1 MPSESRQIA
10 FLFTALDHRTIARS
24 SIRLALRNRYSR
36 QRAAASDKLSSVA
49 RTIARIQAESCQRP
63 GHRSSS
69 VSMQIQKRAFPISMT
84 RRTEQSRE
92 REREREEAAIERV
105 SWVPATFSGVHTEAR
120 EQTREHAAVLK
131 LRRNGS
137 SSLRKQHGNKLYC
150 GNALDRIRYTPLR
163 VTCWREGGEKG
174 ERVELG
180 SELNKPDWV
189 HSEVNV
195 TPGLFLSRVETR
207 QAACLAAIPLF
218 HTLVPFAMSHR
229 VFVLLA
235 SLS

>member
-1 MPSESRQIA
+1 MPPESRQIA

-92 REREREEAAIERV
+92 RERKRGGSHRARFMSPSHVFRCAHRGARANTRTCGGAEAQEKWIQL
-105 SWVPATFSGVHTEAR
+105 ATQA
-120 EQTREHAAVLK
+120 
-131 LRRNGS
+131 
-137 SSLRKQHGNKLYC
+137 
-150 GNALDRIRYTPLR
+150 
-163 VTCWREGGEKG
+163 
-174 ERVELG
+174 
-180 SELNKPDWV
+180 
-189 HSEVNV
+189 
-195 TPGLFLSRVETR
+195 TR
-207 QAACLAAIPLF
+207 Q
-218 HTLVPFAMSHR
+218 
-229 VFVLLA
+229 
-235 SLS
+235 

>member
-1 MPSESRQIA
+1 MPPESRQIA

-163 VTCWREGGEKG
+163 VTCCREGGEKG
-174 ERVELG
+174 EREL
-180 SELNKPDWV
+180 SSVQSSINPTEY
-189 HSEVNV
+189 
-195 TPGLFLSRVETR
+195 TR
-207 QAACLAAIPLF
+207 K
-218 HTLVPFAMSHR
+218 
-229 VFVLLA
+229 
-235 SLS
+235 

>member
-1 MPSESRQIA
+1 MPPESRQIA

-92 REREREEAAIERV
+92 REREKERRQPSSAFHESQPRFPV
-105 SWVPATFSGVHTEAR
+105 CTQRRASK
-120 EQTREHAAVLK
+120 HANM
-131 LRRNGS
+131 RR
-137 SSLRKQHGNKLYC
+137 C
-150 GNALDRIRYTPLR
+150 
-163 VTCWREGGEKG
+163 
-174 ERVELG
+174 
-180 SELNKPDWV
+180 
-189 HSEVNV
+189 
-195 TPGLFLSRVETR
+195 
-207 QAACLAAIPLF
+207 
-218 HTLVPFAMSHR
+218 
-229 VFVLLA
+229 
-235 SLS
+235 